1 MIFKNIFINRI
12 IKATEKRTAIYEAL
26 LEEGFKV
33 SYSTISRI
41 ANNLEAKVQEAYINQ
56 EYVPGNAVGV
66 WFGNCKKFIY
76 INVI

>member
-66 WFGNCKKFIY
+66 
-76 INVI
+76 